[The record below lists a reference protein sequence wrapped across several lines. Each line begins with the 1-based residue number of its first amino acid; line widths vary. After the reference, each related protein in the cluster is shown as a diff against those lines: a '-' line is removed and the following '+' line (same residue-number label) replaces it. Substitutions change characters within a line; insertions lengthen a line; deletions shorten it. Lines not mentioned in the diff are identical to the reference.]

1 MNTLRLGII
10 GLGNIGRFHAGYVL
24 EGKVARCE
32 LAALCS
38 RNSMAAA
45 DFKAKAAAIKVFE
58 EESELMRSNSVDAVL
73 VATPHWQH
81 PASGIAAFDAGLHVM
96 VEKPIAAHKA
106 DAERFI
112 AAQQRHPKCVF
123 GVMSQL
129 RAEPRYQKM

>member
-1 MNTLRLGII
+1 MNTLRLGVI

-32 LAALCS
+32 LAAICS
-38 RNSMAAA
+38 RNATTIA
-45 DFKAKAAAIKVFE
+45 DFKVKAGAIQAFATE
-58 EESELMRSNSVDAVL
+58 QELIRSGLVDALL

-81 PASGIAAFDAGLHVM
+81 PTSGIAAFDANLHVM

-112 AAQQRHPKCVF
+112 AAQQRHP
-123 GVMSQL
+123 
-129 RAEPRYQKM
+129 